1 MCKRFLGAMLLALGI
16 GLFGGWGS
24 AQANSA
30 PESTQSMLH
39 VCWLKD
45 AHVNPA
51 ACEVVRMPDAFE
63 PAKAVVTSSVD
74 FPDFQ
79 VVALDLR
86 EVSAEGYPV
95 FNVQSIYYKDFLRAT
110 EPIIIVMR
118 DSESFPRNGIAVRD
132 SLGRERVFGIA
143 ISGEDGSLL
152 LLVSATA
159 MAASYGAYPYM
170 RYGAN
175 GRDNA
180 SLHLIYTQSGI
191 FASVVT
197 YDLQDGNAPMFKGV
211 GMLENGSLVLEDYS
225 FDVGRHGEDTR
236 YFGYGSQPL
245 VCEARVQDGK
255 QVVLLP
261 TIDARE
267 MGITKVS
274 EPDIGGTY
282 RFEGMQAEEDY
293 TMAMYFLRK
302 LNVKNTG
309 LDLSSKDYWFGYGSR
324 FAEDPNSVFNSYL
337 PQDAG
342 DYFGVY
348 VYNKNDELVMT
359 YYVHPNLWDAYRVTV
374 DGEIKMLCSNDAM
387 G

>member
-1 MCKRFLGAMLLALGI
+1 MKRLFSLLMFCLLLA
-16 GLFGGWGS
+16 
-24 AQANSA
+24 
-30 PESTQSMLH
+30 ST
-39 VCWLKD
+39 
-45 AHVNPA
+45 A
-51 ACEVVRMPDAFE
+51 
-63 PAKAVVTSSVD
+63 
-74 FPDFQ
+74 
-79 VVALDLR
+79 
-86 EVSAEGYPV
+86 
-95 FNVQSIYYKDFLRAT
+95 
-110 EPIIIVMR
+110 
-118 DSESFPRNGIAVRD
+118 
-132 SLGRERVFGIA
+132 
-143 ISGEDGSLL
+143 
-152 LLVSATA
+152 A
-159 MAASYGAYPYM
+159 MAASYSYGAYTYM

-245 VCEARVQDGK
+245 VCEARVQDSK
-255 QVVLLP
+255 QIVLLP
-261 TIDARE
+261 TVDVRE

-282 RFEGMQAEEDY
+282 KFEGMQAEEDY
-293 TMAMYFLRK
+293 TMALYFLRK

-324 FAEDPNSVFNSYL
+324 FAEDTNSVFNSYL
-337 PQDAG
+337 PQEYG

-374 DGEIKMLCSNDAM
+374 DGEVKLLCSNDAV

>member
-1 MCKRFLGAMLLALGI
+1 MKRLVSLLM
-16 GLFGGWGS
+16 F
-24 AQANSA
+24 
-30 PESTQSMLH
+30 
-39 VCWLKD
+39 C
-45 AHVNPA
+45 
-51 ACEVVRMPDAFE
+51 
-63 PAKAVVTSSVD
+63 
-74 FPDFQ
+74 
-79 VVALDLR
+79 
-86 EVSAEGYPV
+86 
-95 FNVQSIYYKDFLRAT
+95 
-110 EPIIIVMR
+110 
-118 DSESFPRNGIAVRD
+118 
-132 SLGRERVFGIA
+132 
-143 ISGEDGSLL
+143 LL
-152 LLVSATA
+152 LLASTTA
-159 MAASYGAYPYM
+159 MAASYAYGAYSYM
-170 RYGAN
+170 RYGAD

-211 GMLENGSLVLEDYS
+211 GMLENGALVLEDYS

-245 VCEARVQDGK
+245 VCEARVQESK

-261 TIDARE
+261 TVDVRE

-274 EPDIGGTY
+274 EPDIGGAY
-282 RFEGMQAEEDY
+282 RFEGLQVEGDHQ
-293 TMAMYFLRK
+293 MALYFLRK

-309 LDLSSKDYWFGYGSR
+309 LDLSSKEYWFGYGSR

-337 PQDAG
+337 PQEYG

-374 DGEIKMLCSNDAM
+374 DGEIKMLCSNDAV

>member
-1 MCKRFLGAMLLALGI
+1 MKKLFSLLM
-16 GLFGGWGS
+16 F
-24 AQANSA
+24 
-30 PESTQSMLH
+30 
-39 VCWLKD
+39 
-45 AHVNPA
+45 
-51 ACEVVRMPDAFE
+51 
-63 PAKAVVTSSVD
+63 
-74 FPDFQ
+74 
-79 VVALDLR
+79 
-86 EVSAEGYPV
+86 
-95 FNVQSIYYKDFLRAT
+95 
-110 EPIIIVMR
+110 
-118 DSESFPRNGIAVRD
+118 
-132 SLGRERVFGIA
+132 
-143 ISGEDGSLL
+143 SLL

-170 RYGAN
+170 RYGAD

-261 TIDARE
+261 TVDLRE
-267 MGITKVS
+267 MGVTKIS
-274 EPDIGGTY
+274 EPDISGTY
-282 RFEGMQAEEDY
+282 KYKSSEGASADY
-293 TMAMYFLRK
+293 RLALYFLKK
-302 LNVKNTG
+302 LHVENSG
-309 LDLSSKDYWFGYGSR
+309 LDLCSNDYR
-324 FAEDPNSVFNSYL
+324 FDYDMTGDWEHDGVLNSYML
-337 PQDAG
+337 PGEYYAI
-342 DYFGVY
+342 Y

-359 YYVHPNLWDAYRVTV
+359 YYVHPNLWDAYSVTV
-374 DGEIKMLCSNDAM
+374 DGKIKMLCSNDAM

>member
-1 MCKRFLGAMLLALGI
+1 
-16 GLFGGWGS
+16 
-24 AQANSA
+24 
-30 PESTQSMLH
+30 
-39 VCWLKD
+39 
-45 AHVNPA
+45 
-51 ACEVVRMPDAFE
+51 
-63 PAKAVVTSSVD
+63 
-74 FPDFQ
+74 
-79 VVALDLR
+79 
-86 EVSAEGYPV
+86 
-95 FNVQSIYYKDFLRAT
+95 
-110 EPIIIVMR
+110 
-118 DSESFPRNGIAVRD
+118 
-132 SLGRERVFGIA
+132 
-143 ISGEDGSLL
+143 
-152 LLVSATA
+152 
-159 MAASYGAYPYM
+159 
-170 RYGAN
+170 
-175 GRDNA
+175 
-180 SLHLIYTQSGI
+180 
-191 FASVVT
+191 
-197 YDLQDGNAPMFKGV
+197 MFKGV

-245 VCEARVQDGK
+245 VCEARVQDSK

-261 TIDARE
+261 TVDARE

-282 RFEGMQAEEDY
+282 KFEGMQAEEDY
-293 TMAMYFLRK
+293 AMALYFLRK

-374 DGEIKMLCSNDAM
+374 DGEIMMLCSNDAV

>member
-1 MCKRFLGAMLLALGI
+1 MKRLFSLLM
-16 GLFGGWGS
+16 F
-24 AQANSA
+24 
-30 PESTQSMLH
+30 
-39 VCWLKD
+39 C
-45 AHVNPA
+45 
-51 ACEVVRMPDAFE
+51 
-63 PAKAVVTSSVD
+63 
-74 FPDFQ
+74 
-79 VVALDLR
+79 
-86 EVSAEGYPV
+86 
-95 FNVQSIYYKDFLRAT
+95 
-110 EPIIIVMR
+110 
-118 DSESFPRNGIAVRD
+118 
-132 SLGRERVFGIA
+132 
-143 ISGEDGSLL
+143 LL
-152 LLVSATA
+152 LLASATA

>member
-1 MCKRFLGAMLLALGI
+1 MKRLFSLLM
-16 GLFGGWGS
+16 F
-24 AQANSA
+24 
-30 PESTQSMLH
+30 
-39 VCWLKD
+39 
-45 AHVNPA
+45 
-51 ACEVVRMPDAFE
+51 
-63 PAKAVVTSSVD
+63 
-74 FPDFQ
+74 
-79 VVALDLR
+79 
-86 EVSAEGYPV
+86 
-95 FNVQSIYYKDFLRAT
+95 
-110 EPIIIVMR
+110 
-118 DSESFPRNGIAVRD
+118 
-132 SLGRERVFGIA
+132 
-143 ISGEDGSLL
+143 SLL

-159 MAASYGAYPYM
+159 MAASYAYGAYSYM
-170 RYGAN
+170 RYGAD

-245 VCEARVQDGK
+245 VCEARVQEGK

-261 TIDARE
+261 TVDARE
-267 MGITKVS
+267 MCITKVS
-274 EPDIGGTY
+274 EPDIGGAY
-282 RFEGMQAEEDY
+282 RFEGLQVEGDHQ
-293 TMAMYFLRK
+293 MALYFLRK

-309 LDLSSKDYWFGYGSR
+309 LDLSSKEYWFGYGSR
-324 FAEDPNSVFNSYL
+324 FAEAPNSVFNSYL
-337 PQDAG
+337 PQEYG

-374 DGEIKMLCSNDAM
+374 DGEVKLLCSNDAV

>member
-1 MCKRFLGAMLLALGI
+1 MRKRFLGAMLLALGI

-24 AQANSA
+24 AQANSVA
-30 PESTQSMLH
+30 EPTQSMLH

-86 EVSAEGYPV
+86 EVSADGYPV

-132 SLGRERVFGIA
+132 SLGRERIFGIA
-143 ISGEDGSLL
+143 ISGEDGSL

-180 SLHLIYTQSGI
+180 SLHLIYTQSGV

-261 TIDARE
+261 TVDARE

-282 RFEGMQAEEDY
+282 RLEGMQAEEDY
-293 TMAMYFLRK
+293 TMALYFLRK

-324 FAEDPNSVFNSYL
+324 FAEDPNSVFNSYM

-359 YYVHPNLWDAYRVTV
+359 YYVHPNLWDAYSVTV
-374 DGEIKMLCSNDAM
+374 DGKVKMLCSNDAV

>member
-1 MCKRFLGAMLLALGI
+1 MKRLFSLLM
-16 GLFGGWGS
+16 F
-24 AQANSA
+24 
-30 PESTQSMLH
+30 
-39 VCWLKD
+39 C
-45 AHVNPA
+45 
-51 ACEVVRMPDAFE
+51 
-63 PAKAVVTSSVD
+63 
-74 FPDFQ
+74 
-79 VVALDLR
+79 
-86 EVSAEGYPV
+86 
-95 FNVQSIYYKDFLRAT
+95 
-110 EPIIIVMR
+110 
-118 DSESFPRNGIAVRD
+118 
-132 SLGRERVFGIA
+132 
-143 ISGEDGSLL
+143 LL
-152 LLVSATA
+152 LLASTAA
-159 MAASYGAYPYM
+159 MAASYSYGAYSYM

-245 VCEARVQDGK
+245 VCEARVQDSK

-261 TIDARE
+261 TVDARE

-282 RFEGMQAEEDY
+282 KFEGMQAEEDY
-293 TMAMYFLRK
+293 TMALYFLRK

-324 FAEDPNSVFNSYL
+324 FAEAPNSVFNSYL
-337 PQDAG
+337 PQEYG

-359 YYVHPNLWDAYRVTV
+359 DYVHPSLWDAYRVTV
-374 DGEIKMLCSNDAM
+374 DGEVKLLCSNDAV